1 MILLQ
6 FIFLLYW
13 KLLCNSTELLQNKGF
28 IISSEEPSSVIFS
41 HVVTQYSQCIL
52 CLLLVFDIFQIMTVV
67 KKKKEKEVTRHF
79 WCSVYES
86 FSINIFQTDNAFF
99 SLARTSRSGA
109 GFFWV

>member
-67 KKKKEKEVTRHF
+67 KKKKKKWQDISGAVCMNHLALI
-79 WCSVYES
+79 S
-86 FSINIFQTDNAFF
+86 FRLIMPF
-99 SLARTSRSGA
+99 SL
-109 GFFWV
+109 